1 MRMRSLALAAA
12 VLALST
18 TATATAAPPKRLAA
32 LSPFT
37 ANTLADLD
45 IRPVGIGNTL
55 GAADRFSPKLAGV
68 PRLSLSH
75 PNGPNLEQLATLNPQ
90 VVLSSPTWNRGHAA
104 MRRLGMRVELLDPTS
119 VADVPRRTRA
129 IGALVG
135 RAAAG
140 RALAKRQRRDIRAA
154 RKGIRSR
161 PSVLLVLGVGRTPY
175 AFLPDSWGGD
185 VVTKAGGRL
194 LTAGL
199 SGSGGFAKISNETVV
214 ARDPEAIIAVP
225 HGNPRDI
232 PSIAGYLANNPAWRT
247 TRAVRRGRVY
257 LATGNS
263 LLQAYT
269 DAGRIIRDVRMKFL
283 LNG

>member
-1 MRMRSLALAAA
+1 MRLRFLAVAATLLATAAA
-12 VLALST
+12 P
-18 TATATAAPPKRLAA
+18 ATASAPPKRVVA

-37 ANTLADLD
+37 ANTLADLGV
-45 IRPVGIGNTL
+45 RPVGIGNTL
-55 GAADRFSPKLAGV
+55 GGTDRFSSRLAGV
-68 PRLSLSH
+68 PRLTLSH

-104 MRRLGMRVELLDPTS
+104 MQRLGMRVEQLDPTS

-135 RAAAG
+135 RSAAG

-154 RKGIRSR
+154 RAGIRKR

-214 ARDPEAIIAVP
+214 ARDPDVIIAVP
-225 HGNPRDI
+225 HGNARDI
-232 PSIAGYLANNPAWRT
+232 PSVAGYLANNPAWRT
-247 TRAVRRGRVY
+247 TRAVRRGHVY

-269 DAGRIIRDVRMKFL
+269 DAGRIIRDVRTKFL